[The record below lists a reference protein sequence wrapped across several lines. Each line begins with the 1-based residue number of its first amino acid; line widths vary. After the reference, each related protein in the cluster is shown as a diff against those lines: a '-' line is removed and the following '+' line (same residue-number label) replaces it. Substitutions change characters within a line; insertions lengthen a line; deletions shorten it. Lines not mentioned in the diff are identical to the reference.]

1 MSQERNQ
8 RIRETMGTPGWPDIA
23 AILDELIQETEADF
37 SALLAREPEKINLRT
52 AQKYAVRAKA
62 FKDFRESIM
71 DTQRAIGNNPQPP
84 SWAGRNRAA

>member
-1 MSQERNQ
+1 
-8 RIRETMGTPGWPDIA
+8 MGTSGWQDIS

-62 FKDFRESIM
+62 LNDFRESIE
-71 DTQRAIGNNPQPP
+71 DTQKLLATENKIR
-84 SWAGRNRAA
+84 